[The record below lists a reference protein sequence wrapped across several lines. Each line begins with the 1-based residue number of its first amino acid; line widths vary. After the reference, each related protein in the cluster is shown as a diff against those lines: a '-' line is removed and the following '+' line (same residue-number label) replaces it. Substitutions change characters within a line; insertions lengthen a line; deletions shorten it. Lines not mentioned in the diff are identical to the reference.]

1 MRLIC
6 AICLLAV
13 CGFFAAC
20 GSKSQ
25 SDAVC
30 DDSTQVTEDSVL
42 QQMANEG
49 PTEDEIAALT
59 DSAKQEKPKALD
71 EKYRGLHIY
80 VSKTTMH
87 LYVLDANDSVLFNC
101 GIACGLRRGNKTAKG
116 DYRTPEGQFHI
127 SGMFNS
133 TDWVHRTRD
142 GRAVKGCYGPHFL
155 RLATG
160 RLGGIGI
167 HGTNS
172 PRSIGKRASEGC
184 IRVNSANII
193 TLFNEY
199 AYSGM
204 PVEVSAEGAPLPA
217 FKGLAAPK
225 KDEGESV
232 RNEPVKHE
240 KDSLHRKEASHSG
253 AADNTEGRH
262 ERHKSADENKH
273 KQEEMQREAEA
284 ESFFE

>member
-1 MRLIC
+1 MKLIC

-13 CGFFAAC
+13 CGFFVAC

-225 KDEGESV
+225 KDEDESV

-240 KDSLHRKEASHSG
+240 KDSLHRRGASHSG
-253 AADNTEGRH
+253 AADNTESRH
-262 ERHKSADENKH
+262 EHHKSADENKH
-273 KQEEMQREAEA
+273 KQEEMQREVEA

>member
-1 MRLIC
+1 M
-6 AICLLAV
+6 
-13 CGFFAAC
+13 
-20 GSKSQ
+20 
-25 SDAVC
+25 C
-30 DDSTQVTEDSVL
+30 DDSTQVAEDSVL

-116 DYRTPEGQFHI
+116 DYRTPEGKFHI

-253 AADNTEGRH
+253 AADKTEGHH

>member
-1 MRLIC
+1 M
-6 AICLLAV
+6 
-13 CGFFAAC
+13 
-20 GSKSQ
+20 
-25 SDAVC
+25 C

-172 PRSIGKRASEGC
+172 PRSIGKRASDGC

-225 KDEGESV
+225 KDEDESV

-240 KDSLHRKEASHSG
+240 KDSLHRREASHSG
-253 AADNTEGRH
+253 AADNTESHH
-262 ERHKSADENKH
+262 EHHKSADENKH

>member
-6 AICLLAV
+6 AICLLAA

-25 SDAVC
+25 SDVVC

-116 DYRTPEGQFHI
+116 DYRTPEGHFHI

-225 KDEGESV
+225 KDEDASV

-240 KDSLHRKEASHSG
+240 KDSLHRKESSHSG
-253 AADNTEGRH
+253 AADNTGSRH
-262 ERHKSADENKH
+262 EHHKSAEENKH

>member
-1 MRLIC
+1 M
-6 AICLLAV
+6 
-13 CGFFAAC
+13 
-20 GSKSQ
+20 
-25 SDAVC
+25 C

-59 DSAKQEKPKALD
+59 DSAKQEKPKVLD
-71 EKYRGLHIY
+71 EKYHGLHIY

-116 DYRTPEGQFHI
+116 DYRTPEGKFHI

-184 IRVNSANII
+184 IRVNSANIV

-225 KDEGESV
+225 KDEDESV
-232 RNEPVKHE
+232 KNEPTKHE

-253 AADNTEGRH
+253 AADNTEGHH

-273 KQEEMQREAEA
+273 KQEEVQREAEA

>member
-1 MRLIC
+1 MRALRVIY
-6 AICLLAV
+6 LLAIIIALV
-13 CGFFAAC
+13 AC
-20 GSKSQ
+20 SSKSQ
-25 SDAVC
+25 NEMNAS
-30 DDSTQVTEDSVL
+30 DSTNVAEDSLL
-42 QQMANEG
+42 QRMANEG
-49 PTEDEIAALT
+49 PTEDEITALT

-71 EKYRGLHIY
+71 EKYKGLHIY

-116 DYRTPEGQFHI
+116 DYRTPEGKFHI

-225 KDEGESV
+225 KADE
-232 RNEPVKHE
+232 EPAKSERDTLRKSEVKHHDAAE
-240 KDSLHRKEASHSG
+240 KA
-253 AADNTEGRH
+253 
-262 ERHKSADENKH
+262 ERQQEHHKTGGENKH
-273 KQEEMQREAEA
+273 KQEEAQRDAEA

>member
-1 MRLIC
+1 M
-6 AICLLAV
+6 
-13 CGFFAAC
+13 
-20 GSKSQ
+20 
-25 SDAVC
+25 C

-59 DSAKQEKPKALD
+59 DSAKQEKPKVLD
-71 EKYRGLHIY
+71 EKYHGLHIY

-116 DYRTPEGQFHI
+116 DYRTPEGKFHI

-225 KDEGESV
+225 KDEDESV
-232 RNEPVKHE
+232 RNEPTKHE
-240 KDSLHRKEASHSG
+240 KDSLRRKETSHGG
-253 AADNTEGRH
+253 AADNTEGHH

-273 KQEEMQREAEA
+273 KQEEVQREAEA